1 MIKTHVLNLLKTDRQ
16 YTPKQLAGL
25 IGTSEESIRARIS
38 ELRQEGYAIFSNST
52 KNGKLAYRLETPS
65 KEMVMAAYKHMGS
78 EVFSRV

>member
-1 MIKTHVLNLLKTDRQ
+1 MIKTRVLNLLKTDRQ

-25 IGTSEESIRARIS
+25 VGTSEDSIRSRIS

-65 KEMVMAAYKHMGS
+65 KEMVKAAYRHSGH
-78 EVFSRV
+78 ELFSRV